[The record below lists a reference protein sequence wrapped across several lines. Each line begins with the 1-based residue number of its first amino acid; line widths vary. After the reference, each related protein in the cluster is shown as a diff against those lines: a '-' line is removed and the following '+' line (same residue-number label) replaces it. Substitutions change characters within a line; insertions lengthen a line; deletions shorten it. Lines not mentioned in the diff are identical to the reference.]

1 MQYRRLGRSELM
13 VAEVG
18 LGVRALAGWNA
29 RAASET
35 VRAGLDAGMNVV
47 ELAAAD
53 AAAAA
58 AVGEA
63 IEGRRSQVLLMLT
76 GDGDPDTLEQA
87 LARLG
92 ADHVDCY
99 LLDYPPD
106 VAGGGDEAWARLDA
120 LRERGLSRFPGIAA
134 RSPGAALE
142 AVEGGRVE
150 VVQMSYN
157 FVDGA
162 AAEAALAAASAAD
175 VGLLACSP
183 LAGGRLATEQAGD
196 GSGATAALATL
207 NEGEPRTLAQAA
219 IAWALSDRRVSAVV
233 AGARTAGQAT
243 EDAEASRMAPLPEA
257 DLERAARLI
266 GHDSELDQNNRS

>member
-13 VAEVG
+13 VGEVG
-18 LGVRALAGWNA
+18 LGVRALAGWDA
-29 RAASET
+29 LAASET

-58 AVGEA
+58 AVGQA
-63 IEGRRSQVLLMLT
+63 IEGRRSQVLLVLT
-76 GDGDPDTLEQA
+76 GDGDPDALEQA
-87 LARLG
+87 LARLS
-92 ADHVDCY
+92 ADHADCY

-106 VAGGGDEAWARLDA
+106 AADGGDEAWARLDA
-120 LRERGLSRFPGIAA
+120 LRERGLTRFPGIAA

-142 AVEGGRVE
+142 AVEDGRAE

-157 FVDGA
+157 LMNGA
-162 AAEAALAAASAAD
+162 DARAALAASATAD

-183 LAGGRLATEQAGD
+183 LVGGRLATEQAGE
-196 GSGATAALATL
+196 GAGATAALAALT
-207 NEGEPRTLAQAA
+207 EGEPRTLAQAA
-219 IAWALSDRRVSAVV
+219 IAWALSEHRVSAVV

-243 EDAEASRMAPLPEA
+243 ENAEASRMAPLRQA
-257 DLERAARLI
+257 DLRRTEGLL
-266 GHDSELDQNNRS
+266 GHYIDLD